1 MKVLKNKNIRTFLNE
16 RKNNSAIAI
25 RESSDSEIKDQQYTK
40 DLFGED

>member
-1 MKVLKNKNIRTFLNE
+1 MIKNEYEKILNE